1 MRIRR
6 DAGLGAAK
14 AAETWTATGPKPR
27 NAALGLG
34 VGFMRGAVTPGLT
47 RPPSLCS
54 AYPSEGPVRL
64 IDACRVFGKCA
75 MIRP

>member
-27 NAALGLG
+27 NAALRPG

-47 RPPSLCS
+47 RPRPS
-54 AYPSEGPVRL
+54 APL
-64 IDACRVFGKCA
+64 IPQRDPCG
-75 MIRP
+75 